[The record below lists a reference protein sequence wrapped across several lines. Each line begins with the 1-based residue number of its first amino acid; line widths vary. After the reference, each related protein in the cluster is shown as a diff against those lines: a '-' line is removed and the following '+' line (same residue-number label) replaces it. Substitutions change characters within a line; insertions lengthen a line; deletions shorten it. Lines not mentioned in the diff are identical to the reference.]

1 MVGKLRYYPYCLI
14 TDFDIKIIY
23 KMKKHVINEGES
35 MLRNYLI
42 KKQLREFDRTYETQS
57 DLLNYL
63 DENPNS
69 VTDTDLAEISRMNKV
84 LSRNLELAEIC
95 NICVIS

>member
-1 MVGKLRYYPYCLI
+1 
-14 TDFDIKIIY
+14 
-23 KMKKHVINEGES
+23 MKKHVINEGES

>member
-1 MVGKLRYYPYCLI
+1 
-14 TDFDIKIIY
+14 
-23 KMKKHVINEGES
+23 